1 MAKGI
6 SDFFRGDTRRYT
18 IKLTDENGNPISV
31 DGTEFV
37 MTFKTDPTL
46 PDSEAAIQVVV
57 TGHEDNPSDPK
68 GEVVIV
74 LDAATTQV
82 EPGMYFYD
90 IQMKTPSGEVTTLIA
105 GQVQIKQD
113 VTHRT

>member
-1 MAKGI
+1 MAGI
-6 SDFFRGDTRRYT
+6 SDFFRRDTRRYT
-18 IKLTDENGNPISV
+18 VRLTDENGNPISV
-31 DGTEFV
+31 DGVEFV

-57 TGHEDNPSDPK
+57 IGHEDDPADPR

-74 LDAATTQV
+74 LDSSVTDV
-82 EPGMYFYD
+82 EPGLYFYD
-90 IQMKTPSGEVTTLIA
+90 LQMKTPSGEITTLIA